1 MFVHVMYF
9 WYFICIFYSL
19 QDQLSATG
27 LFEEAFALAE
37 SLARTADPYSNRIES
52 SLYGGSHRCA
62 GCENMHTMPCSRIH
76 STFWHPTLSQYIR
89 LSHTLYTP
97 VVTALHFHGLSDA
110 LHTHNTSAFLTP
122 YTRLWSQPI
131 PVDFLTLYTHTIQ
144 PTFSH
149 PTHAC
154 GHSLTFPCVHKDRD
168 DAIEAFPP
176 AKGADMGGDSK
187 SKWEAASKA
196 RAVGVVAMDQ
206 LLTRLRQV
214 CVCEIGRASCR
225 ERV

>member
-1 MFVHVMYF
+1 MNIYVQIIWFLKYTYMFVHVMYF
-9 WYFICIFYSL
+9 WYFICIFYFL

-62 GCENMHTMPCSRIH
+62 GCENMHMMPCSRIH

-97 VVTALHFHGLSDA
+97 VVTALHFHGRSDA

-131 PVDFLTLYTHTIQ
+131 PVDFLTLYTHTIH

-154 GHSLTFPCVHKDRD
+154 GHSLFLCSFWRSAHTQYNPHSHTLHTPVVT
-168 DAIEAFPP
+168 
-176 AKGADMGGDSK
+176 
-187 SKWEAASKA
+187 ASHFRVFTKI
-196 RAVGVVAMDQ
+196 AM
-206 LLTRLRQV
+206 TR
-214 CVCEIGRASCR
+214 
-225 ERV
+225 